1 MAAKLEGRKI
11 DDHSETSSLDVER
24 VRAEFPILSREV
36 HGKPLVYLDSAASA
50 QRPQSVIDAVSGFY
64 SRYNANVHRGVHQL
78 SVEASEAFEQSR
90 STVRRHLNAESDR
103 EIVFTRGTTEAVNL
117 VAQSFLRPKIQP
129 GDEILITHME
139 HHSNIVPWQLLCEQT
154 GAVLKVAPIN
164 RRGELLVDELEAL
177 INERTRLIGIVH
189 VSNALGTVNPVAE
202 VCRIAREHGV
212 ATLVDGAQ
220 ATPHVDVDVQALGCD
235 FYCLS
240 AHKMYGPTG
249 VGVLYGREALPEA
262 MPPWQGGGEMITRV
276 SFDETT
282 YNDLPHKFEA
292 GTPNIAG
299 VIGMG
304 EAFRFIQRTGIEAIA
319 RHEAQL
325 LAYATERME
334 AIDGLTIIGTA
345 EQKGPVVSFTLE
357 GAHPNDIGTIVDHF
371 GVAIRTGH
379 HCAMPVMQFFE
390 VPATARISFGVY
402 NTTDE
407 IDVFLDA
414 LGKAREML
422 A

>member
-1 MAAKLEGRKI
+1 MVATLQKTREGDI
-11 DDHSETSSLDVER
+11 DIAQ
-24 VRAEFPILSREV
+24 VRAQFPVLARQV
-36 HGKPLVYLDSAASA
+36 HGKPLIYLDSAATA
-50 QRPQSVIDAVSGFY
+50 QRPQSVIDAVSDFY

-78 SVEASEAFEQSR
+78 SVEASEAFEQAR
-90 STVRRHLNAESDR
+90 STLREHLNAASDR

-117 VAQSFLRPKIQP
+117 VAQSYLRPKLEP

-164 RRGELLVDELEAL
+164 RRGELLVDKLEEL
-177 INERTRLIGIVH
+177 ISRRTKLIGLVH
-189 VSNALGTVNPVAE
+189 VSNALGSVNPVAE

-212 ATLVDGAQ
+212 ASLVDGAQ
-220 ATPHVDVDVQALGCD
+220 AMPHVDVDVQALGCD

-249 VGVLYGREALPEA
+249 SGALYGREALLEA

-276 SFDETT
+276 SFEGTT

-299 VIGMG
+299 AIGMG
-304 EAFRFIQRTGIEAIA
+304 EACRFLQRTGIPAIA
-319 RHEAQL
+319 RHEAEL
-325 LAYATERME
+325 LAYATERMQ
-334 AIDGLTIIGTA
+334 AIEGLTIIGTA
-345 EQKGPVVSFTLE
+345 EHKGPVVSFTLE

-379 HCAMPVMQFFE
+379 HCAMPVMQFFD
-390 VPATARISFGVY
+390 VPATARISFGMY
-402 NTTDE
+402 NTTAE
-407 IDVFLDA
+407 IDLFLEA
-414 LGKAREML
+414 LHAARKML
-422 A
+422 AP